1 LKTINSVRFTGIEI
15 INICLIHRFFFLLL
29 FITPSIFAQE
39 KDLNLPNLGDRVSG
53 VISLEQERLLG
64 QSFLEQVYAQAPLI
78 NDPIIQEY
86 TELLIYKLSETSQV
100 KDRQFTIVLIDEK
113 SLNAFAAPGGVI
125 GVNGGLFLN
134 AGNEAQL
141 ASVLGHELAHLSQRH
156 FARNVLRGRD
166 TNLASSLVMVSA
178 IALAIISNNP
188 TAFIAGPAALQQ
200 QQLRYSRIFERE
212 ADRYGFNNLI
222 AAGYDPAGMGQ
233 MFENMAKVRKLS
245 GDNPPEFLLTHPVTS
260 SRVSDAFNAA
270 DQIDFTG
277 GKKNTIN
284 FEFIKGRLKVKYNSL
299 SPQAAVRYFAK
310 AQIDDPTNENKYAF
324 IKALQSNGQTEKALE
339 ILNEILK
346 KYPKNLILNITK
358 SEILLSGQKIIEA
371 RDNIEQVLN
380 ISPGNYPASIVKA
393 KILSS
398 KKEFIKAEE
407 VLRDLLITKNRDPN
421 LWMELSEV
429 QRAGKNIV
437 GYHLSRGEYYTLIGD
452 FDNALNQ
459 FQFALSLSGNS
470 FQTSETI
477 MTKIKLARERL
488 GRGRGF

>member
-1 LKTINSVRFTGIEI
+1 M
-15 INICLIHRFFFLLL
+15 LIHRFFFLLL
-29 FITPSIFAQE
+29 FVIQLIFAQE

-100 KDRQFTIVLIDEK
+100 RDRQFTIVLIDEK

-156 FARNVLRGRD
+156 FARNVLRGKD

-299 SPQAAVRYFAK
+299 SPQAAVRYFEK
-310 AQIDDPTNENKYAF
+310 VYIDTSTNENKYAF

-339 ILNEILK
+339 KLNEMLK

-398 KKEFIKAEE
+398 KKEFIQAEE
-407 VLRDLLITKNRDPN
+407 ILRDLLITKNRDPN

>member
-1 LKTINSVRFTGIEI
+1 M
-15 INICLIHRFFFLLL
+15 LIHRFFFLLL
-29 FITPSIFAQE
+29 FVIQLIFAQE

-156 FARNVLRGRD
+156 FARNVLRGKD

-299 SPQAAVRYFAK
+299 SPQAAVRYFEK
-310 AQIDDPTNENKYAF
+310 VYIDTSTNENKYAF

-339 ILNEILK
+339 ILDEILK

-398 KKEFIKAEE
+398 KKEFIQAEE
-407 VLRDLLITKNRDPN
+407 ILRDLLITKNRDPN

>member
-1 LKTINSVRFTGIEI
+1 M
-15 INICLIHRFFFLLL
+15 LIHRFFFLLL
-29 FITPSIFAQE
+29 FVTPSIFSQE

-141 ASVLGHELAHLSQRH
+141 ASVLSHELAHLSQRH

-270 DQIDFTG
+270 DKIDFTG

-398 KKEFIKAEE
+398 EKEFIKAEE

-421 LWMELSEV
+421 IWMELSEV

>member
-1 LKTINSVRFTGIEI
+1 M
-15 INICLIHRFFFLLL
+15 LIHRFFFLLL

-324 IKALQSNGQTEKALE
+324 IKALQSNGQTEKAIE

-358 SEILLSGQKIIEA
+358 SEILLSGQKITEA

-380 ISPGNYPASIVKA
+380 ISPRNYPASIVKA

-407 VLRDLLITKNRDPN
+407 VLRDLLIIKNRDPN

-488 GRGRGF
+488 GRGKGF

>member
-1 LKTINSVRFTGIEI
+1 MLIQRSVFI
-15 INICLIHRFFFLLL
+15 FL
-29 FITPSIFAQE
+29 FISIFVFSQE
-39 KDLNLPNLGDRVSG
+39 KDLNLPSLGDRVSG
-53 VISLEQERLLG
+53 VISLDQERILG
-64 QSFLEQVYAQAPLI
+64 QGFLEQVYAQAPLI
-78 NDPIIQEY
+78 DDPIIQEY

-125 GVNGGLFLN
+125 GINGGLFLN
-134 AGNEAQL
+134 AENEAQL

-188 TAFIAGPAALQQ
+188 TAFITGPAALQQ

-233 MFENMAKVRKLS
+233 MFENMAKVRKLA
-245 GDNPPEFLLTHPVTS
+245 GDNPPEFLLTHPITS

-270 DQIDFTG
+270 DQIEFTG

-284 FEFIKGRLKVKYNSL
+284 FEFVKGRLKARYNSL
-299 SPQAAVRYFAK
+299 SPQAAVRYFEK
-310 AQIDDPTNENKYAF
+310 LYKDNRTNENKYAY
-324 IKALQSNGQTEKALE
+324 ISALQSNGQTDQALRVM
-339 ILNEILK
+339 NEILLK
-346 KYPKNLILNITK
+346 FPKNLILNITK
-358 SEILLSGQKIIEA
+358 SEILLSGQRLGDAQKSI
-371 RDNIEQVLN
+371 DQVLN
-380 ISPGNYPASIVKA
+380 ISPGNYPASIIKS

-398 KKEFIKAEE
+398 KKEFIEAEE
-407 VLRDLLITKNRDPN
+407 ILRDLLISKNRDPY
-421 LWMELSEV
+421 LWMQLSEV

-470 FQTSETI
+470 FQTTETI
-477 MTKIKLARERL
+477 MTKIKFAKERL
-488 GRGRGF
+488 GKRRGF

>member
-1 LKTINSVRFTGIEI
+1 M
-15 INICLIHRFFFLLL
+15 LIHRFFFLLL
-29 FITPSIFAQE
+29 FIAQLIFAQE

-284 FEFIKGRLKVKYNSL
+284 LEFVKGRLKVKYNSL
-299 SPQAAVRYFAK
+299 SPQAAVRHFEK
-310 AQIDDPTNENKYAF
+310 AQTDDSTNENKYAF

-339 ILNEILK
+339 ILTEILK

>member
-1 LKTINSVRFTGIEI
+1 M
-15 INICLIHRFFFLLL
+15 LIHRFFFLLL
-29 FITPSIFAQE
+29 FVIQLIFAQE

-156 FARNVLRGRD
+156 FARNVLRGKD

-299 SPQAAVRYFAK
+299 SPQAAVRYFEK
-310 AQIDDPTNENKYAF
+310 VQIDTSTNENKYAF

-339 ILNEILK
+339 KLNEMLK

-398 KKEFIKAEE
+398 KKEFIQAEE
-407 VLRDLLITKNRDPN
+407 ILRDLLITKNRDPN

>member
-1 LKTINSVRFTGIEI
+1 M
-15 INICLIHRFFFLLL
+15 LIQRSFFLLL
-29 FITPSIFAQE
+29 FISQLIFAQE

-53 VISLEQERLLG
+53 VISLEQERMLG
-64 QSFLEQVYAQAPLI
+64 QGFLEQVYAQAPLI

-233 MFENMAKVRKLS
+233 MFENMAKVRKLA
-245 GDNPPEFLLTHPVTS
+245 GDNPPEFLLTHPITS

-270 DQIDFTG
+270 DQIEFTG

-284 FEFIKGRLKVKYNSL
+284 FEFIKGRLKARYNSL
-299 SPQAAVRYFAK
+299 SPQAAVRYFEK
-310 AQIDDPTNENKYAF
+310 LYKDIPTNENKYAY
-324 IKALQSNGQTEKALE
+324 ISALQSNGQTDQALDVM
-339 ILNEILK
+339 NEILRK
-346 KYPKNLILNITK
+346 FPKNLVLNITK
-358 SEILLSGQKIIEA
+358 SEILLSGQRLSEA
-371 RDNIEQVLN
+371 QMNIEQVLN
-380 ISPGNYPASIVKA
+380 ISPGNYPASIIKA

-407 VLRDLLITKNRDPN
+407 ILRDLLISKNRDPG
-421 LWMELSEV
+421 LWMQLSEV

-459 FQFALSLSGNS
+459 FQFALGLSGNS

-477 MTKIKLARERL
+477 MTKIKFAKERL
-488 GRGRGF
+488 GRRRGF

>member
-1 LKTINSVRFTGIEI
+1 MLI
-15 INICLIHRFFFLLL
+15 IRSIFLLFL
-29 FITPSIFAQE
+29 ISQDLYSQE

-53 VISLEQERLLG
+53 VVSLEQERMIG
-64 QSFLEQVYAQAPLI
+64 QGFLEQVYAQAPLI

-86 TELLIYKLSETSQV
+86 TELLIYRLSETSQV
-100 KDRQFTIVLIDEK
+100 KDRDFTIVLIDEK

-134 AGNEAQL
+134 ADNEAQL

-188 TAFIAGPAALQQ
+188 SAFIAGPAALAQ

-222 AAGYDPAGMGQ
+222 AAGYDPAGMGE
-233 MFENMAKVRKLS
+233 MFENMAKIRKLA
-245 GDNPPEFLLTHPVTS
+245 GDNPPEFLLTHPITS
-260 SRVSDAFNAA
+260 SRISDAFNAA
-270 DQIDFTG
+270 DQIEFSG

-284 FEFIKGRLKVKYNSL
+284 FEFVKGRLMERYADY
-299 SPQAAVRYFAK
+299 SPQTKVRFFENLYANN
-310 AQIDDPTNENKYAF
+310 PTNENKYSF
-324 IKALQSNGQTEKALE
+324 ISALQSNGQTEEALKLINE
-339 ILNEILK
+339 ILNK
-346 KYPKNLILNITK
+346 FPKNLILNITK
-358 SEILLSGQKIIEA
+358 SEILLAGQRLDDAKQTIDE
-371 RDNIEQVLN
+371 VLK
-380 ISPGNYPASIVKA
+380 ISPNNYPASILKS
-393 KILSS
+393 KILSA
-398 KKEFIKAEE
+398 KKETIKAEE
-407 VLRDLLITKNRDPN
+407 ILRDLLISKNRNPS
-421 LWMELSEV
+421 LWMQLSEV

-437 GYHLSRGEYYTLIGD
+437 GYHLSRGEYFTLIGD

-477 MTKIKLARERL
+477 MTKIKFVQSRLAKR
-488 GRGRGF
+488 RGI

>member
-1 LKTINSVRFTGIEI
+1 M
-15 INICLIHRFFFLLL
+15 LIHRFFFLLL
-29 FITPSIFAQE
+29 FVIQLIFAQE

-284 FEFIKGRLKVKYNSL
+284 FEFIKGRLKEKYNSL

-339 ILNEILK
+339 ILNEMLK

-371 RDNIEQVLN
+371 RDNIEQVIN

>member
-1 LKTINSVRFTGIEI
+1 M
-15 INICLIHRFFFLLL
+15 LIHRFFFLLL

-141 ASVLGHELAHLSQRH
+141 ASVLSHELAHLSQRH

>member
-1 LKTINSVRFTGIEI
+1 M
-15 INICLIHRFFFLLL
+15 LIHRFFFLLL

-53 VISLEQERLLG
+53 VISLEQERILG
-64 QSFLEQVYAQAPLI
+64 QGFLEQVYAQAPLI
-78 NDPIIQEY
+78 DDPIIQEY

-188 TAFIAGPAALQQ
+188 TAFITGPAALQQ

-233 MFENMAKVRKLS
+233 MFENMSKVRKLA

-270 DQIDFTG
+270 DQIEFTG

-284 FEFIKGRLKVKYNSL
+284 FEFIKGRLKARYNSS
-299 SPQAAVRYFAK
+299 SPQTAVRYFEK
-310 AQIDDPTNENKYAF
+310 LYIDNPSNENKYAY
-324 IKALQSNGQTEKALE
+324 ISSLSSNGEASKALE
-339 ILNEILK
+339 LLAEIIIK
-346 KYPKNLILNITK
+346 FPKNLILNITK
-358 SEILLSGQKIIEA
+358 SEILLSAQQLDQAEQSI
-371 RDNIEQVLN
+371 NQVLN
-380 ISPGNYPASIVKA
+380 ISPGNYPASIVKS
-393 KILSS
+393 KILSA
-398 KKEFIKAEE
+398 KREVIKAEE
-407 VLRDLLITKNRDPN
+407 ILRDLLITKNRDPG
-421 LWMELSEV
+421 LWMQLSEV

-437 GYHLSRGEYYTLIGD
+437 GYHLSRGEYYALIGD
-452 FDNALNQ
+452 FENALNQ

-477 MTKIKLARERL
+477 MTKIKFAKERL
-488 GRGRGF
+488 GNRRGF

>member
-1 LKTINSVRFTGIEI
+1 M
-15 INICLIHRFFFLLL
+15 LILRSLFLILS
-29 FITPSIFAQE
+29 FSQFIFAQE
-39 KDLNLPNLGDRVSG
+39 KDLNLPSLGDRVSG
-53 VISLEQERLLG
+53 VISLEQERILG
-64 QSFLEQVYAQAPLI
+64 QGFLEQVYAQAPLL
-78 NDPIIQEY
+78 NDPIIEEY
-86 TELLIYKLSETSQV
+86 TELLLYRLSETSQV
-100 KDRQFTIVLIDEK
+100 KDREYTIVLIDEK

-141 ASVLGHELAHLSQRH
+141 ASVLSHELAHLSQRH

-233 MFENMAKVRKLS
+233 MFENMARVRKLA
-245 GDNPPEFLLTHPVTS
+245 GDNPPEFLLTHPITS

-270 DQIDFTG
+270 DQIEFTG

-284 FEFIKGRLKVKYNSL
+284 FEFVKGRLKARYNMS
-299 SPQAAVRYFAK
+299 SPQAAVRYFEKMYAD
-310 AQIDDPTNENKYAF
+310 IPTNENKYAY
-324 IKALQSNGQTEKALE
+324 ISALQTNGETDRALDE
-339 ILNEILK
+339 MNEVLK
-346 KYPKNLILNITK
+346 KFPKNLILNITK
-358 SEILLSGQKIIEA
+358 SEILLSGQRLNEA
-371 RDNIEQVLN
+371 QENIDQVLN
-380 ISPGNYPASIVKA
+380 IAPGNYPASIIKS

-407 VLRDLLITKNRDPN
+407 ILRDLLISKNRDPG
-421 LWMELSEV
+421 LWIQLSEV

-477 MTKIKLARERL
+477 MTKIKFAKERL
-488 GRGRGF
+488 GKRRGF

>member
-1 LKTINSVRFTGIEI
+1 M
-15 INICLIHRFFFLLL
+15 LIHRFFFLLL
-29 FITPSIFAQE
+29 FVIQLIFAQE

-393 KILSS
+393 KILST

>member
-1 LKTINSVRFTGIEI
+1 M
-15 INICLIHRFFFLLL
+15 LIHRFFFLLL
-29 FITPSIFAQE
+29 FIIQLIFAQE

-156 FARNVLRGRD
+156 FARNVLRGKD

-299 SPQAAVRYFAK
+299 SPQAAARYFEK
-310 AQIDDPTNENKYAF
+310 VHIDTSTNENKYAF

-339 ILNEILK
+339 ILNEMLK

-398 KKEFIKAEE
+398 KKEFIQAEE
-407 VLRDLLITKNRDPN
+407 ILRDLLITKNRDPN